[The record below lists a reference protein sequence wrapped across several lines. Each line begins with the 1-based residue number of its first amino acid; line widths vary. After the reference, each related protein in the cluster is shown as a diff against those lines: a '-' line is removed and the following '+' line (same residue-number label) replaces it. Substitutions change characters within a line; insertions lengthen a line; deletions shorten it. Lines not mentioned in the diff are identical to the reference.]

1 MASSSFSLLSRR
13 AAREASVY
21 PTKTSINL
29 ARADYRKPDV
39 AATMLVGLLLLVL
52 VLLFVKFG
60 IVDVYG
66 RIDASKTE
74 LAQQSQVLAA
84 VDNGLSE
91 YDSVK
96 SEYESYGPYLTGD
109 LSSAVDAQAAF
120 NLVDQHVAP
129 FATIASA
136 SFKDSTLS
144 LSLTG
149 ISLDSIGSLVA
160 SLRTQ
165 PIVSDVSVSTAATA
179 ATSAQDAYVG
189 LVISLKQDQG

>member
-1 MASSSFSLLSRR
+1 MASSSFSLLSRK

-29 ARADYRKPDV
+29 ARADFQKPDAV
-39 AATMLVGLLLLVL
+39 TTIFGGLLVLVL

-66 RIDASKTE
+66 RVDASKAE

-84 VDNGLSE
+84 VDNGLSG

-96 SEYESYGPYLTGD
+96 GEYESYGPYLTGD
-109 LSSAVDAQAAF
+109 LSSTIGAQAAF

-129 FATIASA
+129 FATVASA
-136 SFKDSTLS
+136 SFKDNTLS

-149 ISLDSIGSLVA
+149 VSLDSIGSLVA

-179 ATSAQDAYVG
+179 ETAAQDAYVG